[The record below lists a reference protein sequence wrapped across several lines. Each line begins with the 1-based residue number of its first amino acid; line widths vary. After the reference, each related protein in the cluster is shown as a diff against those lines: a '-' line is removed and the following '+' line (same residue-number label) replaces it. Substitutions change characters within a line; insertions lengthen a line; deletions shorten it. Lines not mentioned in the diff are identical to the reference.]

1 MTKLDDDAALKKA
14 ADFMGEVFIF
24 AVAGVAVAYEVAMSK
39 AKDDAKAAA
48 LKADKDALQVQFSEV
63 GRSLREVAATVAAL
77 DARLAEAELHLRR
90 EQHRKATRAW
100 WPFAMGGAA
109 PQAQAAVA

>member
-39 AKDDAKAAA
+39 SKDDAKVAA
-48 LKADKDALQVQFSEV
+48 LRADKDALQAQFGEV
-63 GRSLREVAATVAAL
+63 GRSLREVSDTVAAL
-77 DARLAEAELHLRR
+77 DARVVDLELSLRR
-90 EQHRKATRAW
+90 EQRRKATRGW
-100 WPFAMGGAA
+100 WPFAMGAV
-109 PQAQAAVA
+109 QAA